1 MFALRVKGLAADE
14 EKLEEIDFSRTVRLE
29 GQDEILLYGLR
40 HSVRV
45 GFDCG
50 PPAARDMTS

>member
-14 EKLEEIDFSRTVRLE
+14 ELEEINFPRTVRLE
-29 GQDEILLYGLR
+29 GQVEILLYGLR
-40 HSVRV
+40 HSVRA